1 MEETEKIEA
10 KLPNQEIDYF
20 KIAKILLSRWYWIAG
35 SIAVC
40 LILSTVYL
48 WYTPKIYATAG
59 SMKLEEKKSEI
70 SDVIAFSPYPD
81 RSLSKVQ
88 SETVVLK
95 STPLLL
101 SAIKQLDFRISY
113 FIKGRFFNRTNDLY
127 PEKPFQIDLVKF
139 DTLNFYHGLVTF
151 IPSTSRSFKLIYNS
165 FGRKTERTYNYGKEF
180 TLGPTVLK
188 IQNPGF
194 YSANSIYLFKINA
207 PEDFVGRVRS
217 GIYINEVAKNSNIIS
232 LQETGINPIFAADIV
247 NAIMKQYLSYDKAQ
261 KRLSASQTIQFI
273 DEQLKYLSREVSSAE
288 NAIKNYKQSNKI
300 IDVTSAGNEALARAK
315 ELEGQKSLLNIQNIA
330 VDQLKKDIIAEKDNL
345 NLGFNLNGVVEEQL
359 TYHIGTLNSLI
370 KERNG
375 LLKTYNVTAQ
385 PIQSISQQIV
395 DVKNNAINS
404 LNSSRKLID
413 GKIKYIDDEL
423 IPVNLKINS
432 LPAEERD
439 LISLKRDFDIN
450 EKVFAL
456 LSEKQLDA
464 QITRAGILPGATI
477 IDNAKPNF
485 SPVSPDRDGVNRL
498 AMVVG
503 LVIGLALIVLIRI
516 LNPFIYDK
524 ETIESLT
531 TIPIIGVI
539 RKYPGKIDEYSSQ
552 ILALSKPKSI
562 FAESI
567 RSVRANLNFL
577 ASEKL
582 SKVICVTSEVAG
594 EGKSFVAVNLAS
606 TLSLI
611 NKKVIL
617 ISADLRRSKLHK
629 TFLVPNDMGLSNYL
643 ANQCSKEDIINTNQN
658 NLDFIISGPVPPNPA
673 ELLQSERMM
682 MLINEL
688 KLEYDYVM
696 VDTAPIGLVSD
707 ALPLIRMSDINLF
720 VIRSGKSKYYAA
732 TIPQRISLEY
742 HLDNTVIVL
751 NAFVEDIL
759 HSRYYNTKFA
769 GGTYSG
775 TRYYYYSDYS
785 GYESSGYYTDKED
798 VKKKW
803 WDILS
808 WFK

>member
-1 MEETEKIEA
+1 MEETDKIES

-20 KIAKILLSRWYWIAG
+20 KIAKILLSRWFWIAG

-40 LILSTVYL
+40 LILSTLYL

-59 SMKLEEKKSEI
+59 SMKLEDKKSEI
-70 SDVIAFSPYPD
+70 SEVMPISPYGD

-95 STPLLL
+95 SSPLLL
-101 SAIKQLDFRISY
+101 NAIKQLDVRVSY
-113 FIKGRFFNRTNDLY
+113 FIKGRYFNRTNDLY
-127 PEKPFQIDLVKF
+127 PEKPFQIDFVKF
-139 DTLNFYHGLVTF
+139 DSINFYHGLVTF
-151 IPSTSRSFKLIYNS
+151 APINSTTFKLTYNYY
-165 FGRKTERTYNYGKEF
+165 GKKNERTYKYGAEF
-180 TLGPTVLK
+180 SLGPTALK

-194 YSANSIYLFKINA
+194 YSANSIYLFKFNA
-207 PEDFVGRVRS
+207 PEEFIGKVKN
-217 GIYINEVAKNSNIIS
+217 GIYINEIAKNSNIIS
-232 LQETGINPIFAADIV
+232 IQETGENPIFAADLV
-247 NAIMKQYLSYDKAQ
+247 NAVMKEYLKWDMQQ

-273 DEQLKYLSREVSSAE
+273 DEQLKYLSKEVISSE
-288 NAIKNYKQSNKI
+288 NAIKNYKQNSKI
-300 IDVTSAGNEALARAK
+300 IDVTSATTEALAQAK
-315 ELEGQKSLLNIQNIA
+315 ELESQRSLLNIENIA
-330 VDQLKKDIIAEKDNL
+330 VEQLRKDILSEKENL
-345 NLGFNLNGVVEEQL
+345 NLSFNLNGVVETQL
-359 TYHIGTLNSLI
+359 LYYISNLNQEI
-370 KERNG
+370 REKHD
-375 LLKTYNVTAQ
+375 LLKTYIAESEQITN
-385 PIQSISQQIV
+385 INQQIRDSKSSALV
-395 DVKNNAINS
+395 S
-404 LNSSRKLID
+404 LISTKKLIND
-413 GKIKYIDDEL
+413 KIKYINSEL
-423 IPVNLKINS
+423 IPINAKISS
-432 LPAEERD
+432 LPEEERD

-477 IDNAKPNF
+477 LDNAKPNF
-485 SPVSPDRDGVNRL
+485 NPVSPDKEGVNRL
-498 AMVVG
+498 AFVLG
-503 LVIGLALIVLIRI
+503 LIIGLGLIVLIRI

-552 ILALSKPKSI
+552 ILALAKPKSI

-577 ASEKL
+577 AAEKS
-582 SKVICVTSEVAG
+582 SKVICITSEVAG

-673 ELLQSERMM
+673 ELIQSERMTT
-682 MLINEL
+682 LINEL

-751 NAFVEDIL
+751 NAFAEDIL
-759 HSRYYNTKFA
+759 HSRYYNTKFT

-775 TRYYYYSDYS
+775 GKYYYYSDYS